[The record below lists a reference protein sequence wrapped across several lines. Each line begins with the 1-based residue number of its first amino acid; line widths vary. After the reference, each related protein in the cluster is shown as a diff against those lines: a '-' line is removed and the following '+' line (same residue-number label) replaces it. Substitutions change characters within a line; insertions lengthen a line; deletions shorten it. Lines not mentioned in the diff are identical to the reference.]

1 MLFDFADSCWLAV
14 MGIVH
19 KSVVGSFNPFSIIL
33 LLYII
38 LQCFL
43 LNVTVHPASHSTRT
57 PISDAIDRLG
67 TMCPVSVSGRPGMLM
82 SQQCVDLIFDPSGRL
97 IVSGFVATCLFST
110 GVPSMMKIAVA
121 PVSMMACDNFC
132 RLLCP
137 GAPKRARAVAAIE
150 SCRTGGLG
158 MAMVLFVRYFTALV
172 VFDAITVMSS
182 SSTSSCVV

>member
-1 MLFDFADSCWLAV
+1 M
-14 MGIVH
+14 
-19 KSVVGSFNPFSIIL
+19 
-33 LLYII
+33 
-38 LQCFL
+38 
-43 LNVTVHPASHSTRT
+43 TVHPASHSTRT
-57 PISDAIDRLG
+57 PMSDAIDRLG
-67 TMCPVSVSGRPGMLM
+67 TMCPMSVSGRPGMLM

-97 IVSGFVATCLFST
+97 IVSGFVATRLFST

-121 PVSMMACDNFC
+121 PVSMMACDNFV